1 MNIYAKETS
10 AGLLKL
16 LQRLILDK
24 EEMLSIGYVDIA
36 IQNQRIIDSI
46 QSELRLR
53 NYETKEKTNET
64 N

>member
-24 EEMLSIGYVDIA
+24 KEMLSIGYVDIA
-36 IQNQRIIDSI
+36 IQNQRVIDSI
-46 QSELRLR
+46 KSELKLR